1 MMSDVV
7 NLPDT
12 WATSTL
18 GAIASNFLS
27 GGTPSTKKEAFWQ
40 GSVPWITSKW
50 INSRLYLDSGEKF
63 ISDIAVRQSATA
75 VVPRNSLIF
84 ATRVGVGKVAVNRL
98 DLAINQDLAGILI
111 DSNCYDIGFL
121 AYQLRSERIQNT
133 VSSQKRGATIQG
145 ITRDHLKELEIYLP
159 PLPEQRKI
167 AKVLGLV
174 RRAMEEQERLL
185 ALTTELEKT
194 LLHKL
199 FTEGLRG
206 EPQKQTEIGPVPESW
221 ASKTLG
227 ELACKPHGFLQTG
240 PFGSQLHKHE
250 YLTKGVGVVNFT
262 HLWKN
267 RINHEEVPRVSSE
280 TATRLDRHLLEIGD
294 ILFARRGEIGRHG
307 IVTKNEKGWLCGTGC
322 FLVRIR
328 HEDIDNRF
336 LSYFFSTPGVTAWL
350 NSHAA
355 GVIMPN
361 LNNTVL
367 RSMLVFFPVKEVQ
380 TAIADCLDAAVQKL
394 AIHQR
399 KHVILAA
406 TFRTL
411 LHQLMTAQIRV
422 RDLDLPNEEADNTE

>member
-1 MMSDVV
+1 VLDMTR
-7 NLPDT
+7 LPADWT
-12 WATSTL
+12 ESTL
-18 GAIASNFLS
+18 GAVADSFLS
-27 GGTPSTKKEAFWQ
+27 GGTPSTKNESFWK
-40 GSVPWITSKW
+40 GTIPWITSKW
-50 INSRLYLDSGEKF
+50 INSRLYLDCGEKF
-63 ISDIAVRQSATA
+63 ISEAAVKQSATTI
-75 VVPRNSLIF
+75 VPRNSLIF

-111 DSNCYDIGFL
+111 DINRHDIRFL

-133 VSSQKRGATIQG
+133 VSSYKRGATIQG
-145 ITRDHLKELEIYLP
+145 IARDNLRELEIHLP
-159 PLPEQRKI
+159 PLQEQQKI
-167 AKVLGLV
+167 TAVLGLV
-174 RRAMEEQERLL
+174 QRAMEEQERLL
-185 ALTTELEKT
+185 ALTAELKRT

-227 ELACKPHGFLQTG
+227 EIACKPHGFLQTG

-250 YLTKGVGVVNFT
+250 YLIDGIGVVNPT
-262 HLWKN
+262 HLWEN
-267 RINHEEVPRVSSE
+267 RINHEDVPRVSQQTS
-280 TATRLDRHLLEIGD
+280 ARLDRHLLEVGD

-355 GVIMPN
+355 GAIMPN

-367 RSMLVFFPVKEVQ
+367 RSMPVFLPMKEVQ
-380 TAIADCLDAAVQKL
+380 TAIADCLDAAEQKL
-394 AIHQR
+394 AIHQH
-399 KHVILAA
+399 KHVVLAA

-411 LHQLMTAQIRV
+411 LHELMTAQIRV
-422 RDLDLPNEEADNTE
+422 HDLDLSKLKVGEKE